1 MKSGFKRTTNWNKY
15 QSKITIQERNRYLD
29 YLIDPSFQ
37 GLNRRFVLSFENNT
51 GRKSY
56 EEYYLLRV
64 EIKDYNV
71 MIDGRNISHQPVNNN
86 LKTCENIQKITTG
99 QGDD

>member
-56 EEYYLLRV
+56 EEYYLPRV
-64 EIKDYNV
+64 EIKNYNV
-71 MIDGRNISHQPVNNN
+71 MIDGRNIFHQPVNNN

>member
-37 GLNRRFVLSFENNT
+37 GLNRHFVLSFENNT

-56 EEYYLLRV
+56 EQYYLPRV

-71 MIDGRNISHQPVNNN
+71 MIDGQNIFHQPVNNN
-86 LKTCENIQKITTG
+86 LKTCEKIQKITTG